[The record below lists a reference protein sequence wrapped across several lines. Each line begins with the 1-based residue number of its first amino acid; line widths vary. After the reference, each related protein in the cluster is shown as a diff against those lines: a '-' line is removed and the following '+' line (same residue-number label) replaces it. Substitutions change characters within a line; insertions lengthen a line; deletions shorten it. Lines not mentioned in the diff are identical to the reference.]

1 MHSIWWQNKVSF
13 VPHEKNSTT
22 HLILMDIA
30 QPYWTFS
37 SYFSFDFQKII
48 NYRYLQP
55 KDLNLSLQNLY
66 HQLWMA
72 LLVRSTDTEVTVWL
86 APLMEMEV
94 MVWPPLT
101 ETEVTVWW
109 YNNRLLLLR
118 DIRSLQ
124 GCPVMAI
131 ILTILIG
138 PVHNCNIQM
147 KAVWIKETT
156 WETWK
161 W

>member
-1 MHSIWWQNKVSF
+1 M
-13 VPHEKNSTT
+13 
-22 HLILMDIA
+22 
-30 QPYWTFS
+30 QPYCTFS
-37 SYFSFDFQKII
+37 FYISFNFQKII
-48 NYRYLQP
+48 NNFYLQP
-55 KDLNLSLQNLY
+55 KDLNPSLQNLY

-72 LLVRSTDTEVTVWL
+72 VRRLLSSTETEVTVWL
-86 APLMEMEV
+86 SPLTEMEV
-94 MVWPPLT
+94 TVWPPLT
-101 ETEVTVWW
+101 ETEVTVWGF
-109 YNNRLLLLR
+109 NNRLLLLR

-147 KAVWIKETT
+147 KVLWIKETT